1 MSTTEIKPATRTS
14 PFYWRGGYEQKLDW
28 TNGKKASETRIVA
41 NKEMV
46 AGQAYELTDTP
57 RAGSMRDASAVLCR
71 RGDAGRR
78 KMKAGAA

>member
-46 AGQAYELTDTP
+46 AGQDFELNNIP
-57 RAGSMRDASAVLCR
+57 RTGSLRDSNMEMRR
-71 RGDAGRR
+71 RGEVGRR
-78 KMKAGAA
+78 KLKAGEA

>member
-46 AGQAYELTDTP
+46 AGQDFEMNNIP
-57 RAGSMRDASAVLCR
+57 RTGSLRDSNMEMRR
-71 RGDAGRR
+71 RGEVGRR
-78 KMKAGAA
+78 KLRESK

>member
-46 AGQAYELTDTP
+46 AGQDFELNNIP
-57 RAGSMRDASAVLCR
+57 RTGSLRDHDMNMRR
-71 RGDAGRR
+71 RGADGRR
-78 KMKAGAA
+78 KLKGAS

>member
-46 AGQAYELTDTP
+46 AGQDFELNNIP
-57 RAGSMRDASAVLCR
+57 RTGSLRDSNMEMRR
-71 RGDAGRR
+71 RGEVGRR
-78 KMKAGAA
+78 KLRESK